1 VSGRPVDR
9 IELTIPAE
17 EDFRHVAH
25 LVVGGLGVRLDLTFE
40 DLDDLQVALEA
51 LLGCRDDEGDI
62 CVAIDTGD
70 GAVRASVGPFPSEAL
85 DSLENSDSPIGLRR
99 VLETVCDTFEIEERD
114 DGSWVE
120 LTKRTTSGAGAGAI
134 G

>member
-1 VSGRPVDR
+1 MSDLVQ
-9 IELTIPAE
+9 LTLPAE
-17 EDFRHVAH
+17 EDFRRVAH

-62 CVAIDTGD
+62 VVTVDAGD
-70 GAVRASVGPFPSEAL
+70 GTVRASVGPFGAASL
-85 DSLENSDSPIGLRR
+85 DSLERSDSPFGLHR

-114 DGSWVE
+114 GGSWVE
-120 LTKRTTSGAGAGAI
+120 LTKKTTSPAGAA
-134 G
+134 

>member
-1 VSGRPVDR
+1 MSDLVQ
-9 IELTIPAE
+9 LTLPAE
-17 EDFRHVAH
+17 EDFRRVAH

-62 CVAIDTGD
+62 VVTVDAGD
-70 GAVRASVGPFPSEAL
+70 GAVRASVGPFGAASL
-85 DSLENSDSPIGLRR
+85 DSLVRTDSAFGLHR

-114 DGSWVE
+114 GGSWVE
-120 LTKRTTSGAGAGAI
+120 LTKKTTSPAGAA
-134 G
+134 